1 VVALNNEDSKALDIG
16 RFIIDKYRKIYGFM
30 ILAKNIPGSF
40 YSILETFAKNKLN
53 IVYVSTSKPTFEEHA
68 NLLLYVDFTGSK
80 VKPENIVEELRN
92 NSNALSVKNIEPVV
106 EGIIVDTIHF
116 PLTIGD
122 RRAIV
127 LRKPIFEALIKG
139 FREKFGS
146 AGEAFLYYIGYEI
159 GKEALKSHYQMSV
172 NKNSEELVR
181 LSEALFKAVGWGR
194 LRILEY
200 SSSDCF
206 AIAIVEKSFECELAG
221 KTNKPYS
228 QFIRGALAG
237 WFSEMT
243 GKKCSAEETKCIA
256 KGDPYCE
263 FHIKPAVLSPTP
275 LT

>member
-16 RFIIDKYRKIYGFM
+16 RFIIDKYREIYGFM

-53 IVYVSTSKPTFEEHA
+53 IT
-68 NLLLYVDFTGSK
+68 K

-92 NSNALSVKNIEPVV
+92 NNNVLSIKSIEPVI

-116 PLTIGD
+116 PLTIGG

-146 AGEAFLYYIGYEI
+146 VSEAFLYYIGYEI